1 MNTPHRIQTLY
12 HFITGMLL
20 YSTLALSPAQAE
32 TTNCTAITSVP
43 FTITTQGVYCF
54 TGHLSTNITS
64 GNAIDIQANNVT
76 IDMNGFKLGG
86 LAAGTGTFAYG
97 IYAYQR
103 KNITI
108 RNGIIRGF
116 YRGIL
121 LEDSPPYTT
130 SQGHVVRGILA
141 DQNTGI
147 GIHVQGRGM
156 TIRRNMVVDTGGS
169 TIASDPYGIWVFG
182 PGNNVL
188 DNQVSTITATGAGGN
203 AYGIKLDSA
212 DNSMVKDNR
221 LSEAVAS
228 GSGTGYGIYM
238 LSSND
243 VMVRNNIISVADVGI
258 YYDSSTGLYGGNY
271 TSSVTTPFTG
281 GTAAGTTNHTN
292 P

>member
-20 YSTLALSPAQAE
+20 YSTLALLPAQAE

-54 TGHLSTNITS
+54 TGHLSTSMTS
-64 GNAIDIQANNVT
+64 GNAIDIQTNNVT

-86 LAAGTGTFAYG
+86 LAAGDSTNANG
-97 IYAYQR
+97 IYANQR

-116 YRGIL
+116 VRAIY
-121 LEDSPPYTT
+121 LEDVTPFTT
-130 SQGHVVRGILA
+130 SQGHVIRDILA
-141 DQNTGI
+141 DQNTFMGI
-147 GIHVQGRGM
+147 LAQGRGM
-156 TIRRNMVVDTGGS
+156 TLRRNQVVDTGGS
-169 TIASDPYGIWVFG
+169 TLITHAYGISVNG

-188 DNQVSTITATGAGGN
+188 DNQVSTTTATSNGTAFGIHIGA
-203 AYGIKLDSA
+203 A
-212 DNSMVKDNR
+212 DYSMVKDNR
-221 LSEAVAS
+221 LSEVV
-228 GSGTGYGIYM
+228 SGTGTSYAIFM
-238 LSSND
+238 ASSDD
-243 VMVRNNIISVADVGI
+243 VMARNNMISVADIGI
-258 YYDSSTGLYGGNY
+258 NYDGNSTGLYGGNY

-281 GTAAGTTNHTN
+281 GTPAGSSNYTN